1 MFRVLC
7 ASPKLHMR
15 PQRQKLI
22 LKEKKFD
29 VILNAPFQAALQAK
43 EGYSLVSMR
52 LTLTKDSGLSDSSH
66 PLPMRQIR
74 RVGSVVRTVLEQ
86 TGYLIPALKVRKEQ
100 QNFSV

>member
-29 VILNAPFQAALQAK
+29 VILNAPFQAAK

>member
-1 MFRVLC
+1 
-7 ASPKLHMR
+7 MR

-52 LTLTKDSGLSDSSH
+52 RTLTKDLELSESTHS
-66 PLPMRQIR
+66 LPMMQIR
-74 RVGSVVRTVLEQ
+74 RVGSVVRTVAEQ
-86 TGYLIPALKVRKEQ
+86 TSYLIPALKVQKEQ
-100 QNFSV
+100 QNLSV